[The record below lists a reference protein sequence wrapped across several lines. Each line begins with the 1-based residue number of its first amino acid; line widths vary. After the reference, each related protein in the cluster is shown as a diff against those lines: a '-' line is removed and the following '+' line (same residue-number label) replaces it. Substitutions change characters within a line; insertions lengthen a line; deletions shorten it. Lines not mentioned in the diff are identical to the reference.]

1 MIKPT
6 RMIRLSRLLQEL
18 EGAFPSFVIDVREEQ
33 ITRRTKVSVF
43 NANMFSNTL
52 DPQLEEY
59 YLDEYVWIPDLIA
72 KIKKDFYEK

>member
-6 RMIRLSRLLQEL
+6 ILLQQL
-18 EGAFPSFVIDVREEQ
+18 ENAFPSFVIDAREEQ
-33 ITRRTKVSVF
+33 STRRTKISVF